1 MKMTLLEYIDNPMG
15 GRITQ
20 KDVIRRFYTDKF
32 DKLLL
37 RENGHIEH
45 HLYMIGNVFIIHFKI
60 PSEAVEKV
68 YYDVVFEFSPSKK
81 EDIASQSLENYNVRF
96 FSNDPAFVFNYAY
109 VFKSKGLLIEDLSP
123 LLGKAPLNDAPKVTN
138 PNKIVGHVKSFY
150 FAYLF
155 MKTKGLFKKV
165 VFTGNKKTYISSI
178 FKQQI
183 ATAESKLEE
192 RQNARIAKDKSERA
206 KEAHKRNNEINPR
219 DGKKGIINTIKTKLV
234 KSVKTTKKT
243 KLIKPKR

>member
-1 MKMTLLEYIDNPMG
+1 MKITLLDYINNPMG

-20 KDVIRRFYTDKF
+20 KEVIRRFYIDKF

-45 HLYMIGNVFIIHFKI
+45 HLYMNGNMFIIHFKI

-81 EDIASQSLENYNVRF
+81 EDILSQSLENYNVKF

-109 VFKSKGLLIEDLSP
+109 VFKSKGLLIEDLAS
-123 LLGKAPLNDAPKVTN
+123 LLGKAALNDAPKITN
-138 PNKIVGHVKSFY
+138 PNKIVGHVKAFY

-165 VFTGNKKTYISSI
+165 VFTGNKKTFINSI

-183 ATAESKLEE
+183 ASAETKLEE
-192 RQNARIAKDKSERA
+192 RKNASLAKIKSNRA
-206 KEAHKRNNEINPR
+206 KEAHKHSGEFNSRNT
-219 DGKKGIINTIKTKLV
+219 GIINTIKTKLV
-234 KSVKTTKKT
+234 KNVKTTKKT
-243 KLIKPKR
+243 RLVKPKR